1 MQACLGLCWGLPE
14 IKLPSV
20 QSEAHNSILPPL
32 LPLLKGA
39 IDYFFIWKS
48 LVFDVSKAKLHL

>member
-20 QSEAHNSILPPL
+20 QSEAHNSIL

-48 LVFDVSKAKLHL
+48 LVFDVGKAKPHW